1 MAFFFALLSFFL
13 TLFLIFESM
22 NDSLFDIVEH
32 TNRNIFL
39 TGKAGTGKTTFLND
53 FVKKTKK
60 KYIVV
65 APTGIAAINAGGVT
79 IHSMFG
85 LPLRT
90 FLPTTERID
99 QNLANNIA
107 DLMPHFKYRKDK
119 LKLLREIEIIIIDEA
134 SMLRAD
140 VLDMMDF
147 ALRHVRRNQQRFGGV
162 QMLFIGDLY
171 QLPPVVRDEYILSMC
186 YSSPFFF
193 HAKALEDSNFIT
205 LELTK
210 VYRQTD
216 ESFLEILNAIRDGVV
231 EDVDFETLNA
241 RYQPNFDPKDEAYVY
256 LCSHNKMADD
266 INQKK
271 IKELGGKPHF
281 YNAEV
286 VGDFRETQYPND
298 EVLELKV
305 GAQIMFI
312 RNDTSAD
319 KKYYN
324 GKLGQ
329 ISYLDEDEISVL
341 LDGSE
346 EEIKLKAETWEQKKY
361 SLDAEKNIQEEV
373 LGSFKQFPIRL
384 AWAVTIHKSQGLTFD
399 RLIIDAGKSFA
410 SGQVY
415 VALSRC
421 RTLEGI
427 VLKSRITPDVI
438 FSDKRVAKFQD
449 ETHANSKIEEII
461 NSEKYDYSIQKV
473 IRRIDCNWFASA
485 LENWMVMGRSS
496 KFIDKNKSHQLYIS
510 LKSEIDNLV
519 TIFLKFERILL
530 RKTHKFLLGE
540 EEWPEIENKA
550 RGAVNFFFTNV
561 NEKVFSPLKDFYSE
575 TKGVKG
581 LKAFNE
587 DFRVWLD
594 DIEDY
599 LKDLKDVHLLDTP
612 LYDKEKDVEV
622 SLKIKKVPT
631 HVLTYQ
637 LFQEGKTVSE
647 IAKERGLVASTIFG
661 HLAKFAEQNVLD
673 KNDLLRIYPKEKI
686 KIFEITFKENPQD
699 NVNDWKAVLPPE
711 FDYSEIR
718 LIWTYYLNLKR

>member
-1 MAFFFALLSFFL
+1 
-13 TLFLIFESM
+13 M

-32 TNRNIFL
+32 TSRSIFL

-60 KYIVV
+60 KHIVI

-147 ALRHVRRNQQRFGGV
+147 ALRHVRRNQEKFGGV

-171 QLPPVVRDEYILSMC
+171 QLPPVVRDEHILSMC
-186 YSSPFFF
+186 YPSPFFF
-193 HAKALEDSNFIT
+193 HAKALEGSNFIT

-216 ESFLEILNAIRDGVV
+216 EHFLEILNAIRDGVT
-231 EDVDFETLNA
+231 EDIDFEALNA
-241 RYQPNFDPKDEAYVY
+241 RYILDFDPKDEAYVY
-256 LCSHNKMADD
+256 LCSHNNMADN

-271 IKELGGKPHF
+271 IKELGGPSHF
-281 YNAEV
+281 YKADV
-286 VGDFRETQYPND
+286 VGEFKETQYPND
-298 EVLELKV
+298 ETLELKV

-312 RNDTSAD
+312 RNDTSSD

-324 GKLGQ
+324 GKLAQ
-329 ISYLDEDEISVL
+329 ISYLDEEEISVI

-346 EEIKLKAETWEQKKY
+346 EEITLKAETWEQKRY
-361 SLDAEKNIQEEV
+361 SLDAQKNIQEEV

-427 VLKSRITPDVI
+427 VLKSKITPDVI

-449 ETHANSKIEEII
+449 ETLANAKIEEII
-461 NSEKYDYSIQKV
+461 NTEKYDYSIQKV
-473 IRRIDCNWFASA
+473 IRRIDCNWFTSA
-485 LENWMVMGRSS
+485 LENWMVISRSS
-496 KFIDKNKSHQLYIS
+496 KFIDKNKSQQLYLS
-510 LKSEIDNLV
+510 LRSEIENLV
-519 TIFLKFERILL
+519 TLFQKFERILL
-530 RKTHKFLLGE
+530 QKTQKFLRDE
-540 EEWPEIENKA
+540 EEWQEIENKA
-550 RGAVNFFFTNV
+550 KGAVNFFFSNV
-561 NEKVFSPLKDFYSE
+561 NDKIFSPLKDFYSE

-594 DIEDY
+594 DLEDY
-599 LKDLKDVHLLDTP
+599 LKDLKEVYLLETP
-612 LYDKEKDVEV
+612 LFNKEKDVEV

-631 HVLTYQ
+631 HILTYQ
-637 LFQEGKTVSE
+637 LFQDGKTISE
-647 IAKERGLVASTIFG
+647 IAKERGLVNSTIFG
-661 HLAKFAEQNVLD
+661 HLAKFAEQNILTKD
-673 KNDLLRIYPKEKI
+673 DLLRIYPKEKI
-686 KIFEITFKENPQD
+686 KIFEITFKENPQET
-699 NVNDWKAVLPPE
+699 VNDWKAVLPPE
-711 FDYSEIR
+711 FEYGEIR
-718 LIWTYYLNLKR
+718 LIWTYYMNLK

>member
-1 MAFFFALLSFFL
+1 
-13 TLFLIFESM
+13 M
-22 NDSLFDIVEH
+22 NDSLFEIVEH

-60 KYIVV
+60 KHIVV

-107 DLMPHFKYRKDK
+107 DLMVHFKYRKDK

-147 ALRHVRRNQQRFGGV
+147 SLRHVRRNQQKFGGV

-171 QLPPVVRDEYILSMC
+171 QLPPVVRDEHVLSMY

-193 HAKALEDSNFIT
+193 HAKALEGSNFIT

-216 ESFLEILNAIRDGVV
+216 EHFLAILNAIRDGIT
-231 EDVDFETLNA
+231 EDIDFDALNE
-241 RYQPNFDPKDEAYVY
+241 RYQPDFDPIDEAYVY

-271 IKELGGKPHF
+271 IKELGGKSHT
-281 YNAEV
+281 YIADV
-286 VGDFRETQYPND
+286 VGDFKETQYPND

-312 RNDTSAD
+312 RNDTSSD

-324 GKLGQ
+324 GKLAQ
-329 ISYLDEDEISVL
+329 ISYLDEDEISVI

-346 EEIKLKAETWEQKKY
+346 EEITLKAETWEQKKY
-361 SLDAEKNIQEEV
+361 SLDDEKNIKEEV

-427 VLKSRITPDVI
+427 ILKSKITPEVI
-438 FSDKRVAKFQD
+438 FSDKRVSKFQD
-449 ETHANSKIEEII
+449 ETHANSKIEEIL

-473 IRRIDCNWFASA
+473 IRRIDCVWFQSA
-485 LENWMVMGRSS
+485 LENWMVISRSS
-496 KFIDKNKSHQLYIS
+496 KFIDKEKADYLYHC
-510 LKSEIDNLV
+510 LKADIENYI
-519 TIFLKFERILL
+519 TIFQKFERILIQ
-530 RKTHKFLLGE
+530 KTQKFLQGE
-540 EEWPEIENKA
+540 EEWTEIEVKA
-550 RGAVNFFFTNV
+550 KGAVNFFFTNV
-561 NEKVFSPLKDFYSE
+561 NEKIFSPLKDFYSE

-599 LKDLKDVHLLDTP
+599 LKDLKDVYLLETP
-612 LYDKEKDVEV
+612 LFDKEKDVEV
-622 SLKIKKVPT
+622 SMAIKKVPT

-637 LFQEGKTVSE
+637 LFQDGKTVSE
-647 IAKERGLVASTIFG
+647 IARERGLVNSTIFG
-661 HLAKFAEQNVLD
+661 HLSKYAEQNLLD
-673 KNDLLRIYPKEKI
+673 RNDLLRIYPKEKVTAFE
-686 KIFEITFKENPQD
+686 KIFKQSPKD
-699 NVNDWKAVLPPE
+699 NINDWKAALPSD
-711 FDYSEIR
+711 FDYGEIR
-718 LIWTYYLNLKR
+718 LIWNYFLNLKK

>member
-1 MAFFFALLSFFL
+1 
-13 TLFLIFESM
+13 M
-22 NDSLFDIVEH
+22 NDSLFEIVEH
-32 TNRNIFL
+32 TNRSIFL

-60 KYIVV
+60 KHIVV

-147 ALRHVRRNQQRFGGV
+147 SLRHVRRNQQKFGGV

-171 QLPPVVRDEYILSMC
+171 QLPPVVRDEHILSMY

-193 HAKALEDSNFIT
+193 HAKALEGSNFIT

-216 ESFLEILNAIRDGVV
+216 EHFLEILNAIRDGIT
-231 EDVDFETLNA
+231 EDIDFEALNK
-241 RYQPNFDPKDEAYVY
+241 RYQPDFDPKDEAYVY

-271 IKELGGKPHF
+271 IKELGGKAHS
-281 YNAEV
+281 YKADV
-286 VGDFRETQYPND
+286 VGEFKETQYPND

-312 RNDTSAD
+312 RNDTSPD

-324 GKLGQ
+324 GKLAQ
-329 ISYLDEDEISVL
+329 ISYLDEDEISVI

-346 EEIKLKAETWEQKKY
+346 EEITLKAETWEQKKY
-361 SLDAEKNIQEEV
+361 SLDDEKNIKEEV

-427 VLKSRITPDVI
+427 VLKSKITPEVI
-438 FSDKRVAKFQD
+438 FSDKRVSKFQD
-449 ETHANSKIEEII
+449 ETHANSKIEEIL

-473 IRRIDCNWFASA
+473 IRRIDCVWFQSA
-485 LENWMVMGRSS
+485 LENWMVISRSS
-496 KFIDKNKSHQLYIS
+496 KFIDKEKADYLYHC
-510 LKSEIDNLV
+510 LKADVENYI
-519 TIFLKFERILL
+519 TIFQKFERILVQ
-530 RKTHKFLLGE
+530 KTQKFLQGE
-540 EEWPEIENKA
+540 EEWTEIEVKA
-550 RGAVNFFFTNV
+550 KGAVNFFFSNV
-561 NEKVFSPLKDFYSE
+561 NEKIFSPLKDFYSE

-599 LKDLKDVHLLDTP
+599 LKDLKEVYLLETP
-612 LYDKEKDVEV
+612 LFDKEKDVEV
-622 SLKIKKVPT
+622 SMAIKKVPT

-637 LFQEGKTVSE
+637 LFQNGKTVSE
-647 IAKERGLVASTIFG
+647 IAKERGLVNSTIFG
-661 HLAKFAEQNVLD
+661 HLSKYAEQNLLD
-673 KNDLLRIYPKEKI
+673 RNDLLRIYPKSKVEAFEKQF
-686 KIFEITFKENPQD
+686 KADPKENI
-699 NVNDWKAVLPPE
+699 NDWKSVLPSD
-711 FDYSEIR
+711 FDYGEIR
-718 LIWTYYLNLKR
+718 LIWNYFLNLKK

>member
-1 MAFFFALLSFFL
+1 MSLFSLFFTFDP
-13 TLFLIFESM
+13 M
-22 NDSLFDIVEH
+22 NDSLFDLIEH
-32 TNRNIFL
+32 TNRSLFL

-60 KYIVV
+60 KHIVV

-99 QNLANNIA
+99 QNMANNIA
-107 DLMPHFKYRKDK
+107 DLMVHFKYRKDK
-119 LKLLREIEIIIIDEA
+119 LKLLREIEIIVIDEA

-147 ALRHVRRNQQRFGGV
+147 SLRHVRRNQQKFGGV
-162 QMLFIGDLY
+162 QILFIGDLY
-171 QLPPVVRDEYILSMC
+171 QLPPVVRDEYVLAK
-186 YSSPFFF
+186 YYKSPFFF
-193 HAKALEDSNFIT
+193 HAKALEEVKLIT
-205 LELTK
+205 IELTK

-216 ESFLEILNAIRDGVV
+216 EIFLEILNAIRNGIA
-231 EDVDFETLNA
+231 EDIDFELLNS
-241 RYQPNFDPKDEAYVY
+241 RYQPDFDSKDEAYVY

-271 IKELGGKPHF
+271 LKELGGRSHL
-281 YNAEV
+281 YNADV
-286 VGDFRETQYPND
+286 VGEFKETQYPND
-298 EVLELKV
+298 EVLELKI

-312 RNDTSAD
+312 RNDTSSD

-324 GKLGQ
+324 GKLAQ
-329 ISYLDEDEISVL
+329 ISYLDEDEISVI
-341 LDGSE
+341 LDGTE
-346 EEIKLKAETWEQKKY
+346 EEITLKAETWEQKRY
-361 SLDAEKNIQEEV
+361 SLDADKNIKEEV

-427 VLKSRITPDVI
+427 ILKSKITPDVI
-438 FSDKRVAKFQD
+438 FSDKRVSKFQD
-449 ETHANSKIEEII
+449 ETHANSKMEEII

-473 IRRIDCNWFASA
+473 IRRIDSVWFLSA
-485 LENWMVMGRSS
+485 LENWNVSTKTS
-496 KFIDKNKSHQLYIS
+496 KFIDKNQSQKLYVT
-510 LKSEIDNLV
+510 LRSEIENLTV
-519 TIFLKFERILL
+519 IFQKFERVLVQ
-530 RKTHKFLLGE
+530 KTQKFLKGE
-540 EEWPEIENKA
+540 EEWPEVEVKA
-550 RGAVNFFFTNV
+550 KGAVNFFFSNV
-561 NEKVFSPLKDFYSE
+561 NEKIFSPLKDFYSE

-594 DIEDY
+594 DLEEY
-599 LKDLKDVHLLDTP
+599 LKDLKDIHLLETP
-612 LYDKEKDVEV
+612 LFDKEKDTEI
-622 SLKIKKVPT
+622 SMAIKKVPT

-637 LFQEGKTVSE
+637 LFQDGKTVSE
-647 IAKERGLVASTIFG
+647 IARERGLVNSTIFG
-661 HLAKFAEQNVLD
+661 HLSKYAEQNLLD
-673 KNDLLRIYPKEKI
+673 KNDLLRIYPKEKVDA
-686 KIFEITFKENPQD
+686 FEKVFKQSPKENI
-699 NVNDWKAVLPPE
+699 NDWKAALPAD

-718 LIWTYYLNLKR
+718 LIWNYYLNLKK

>member
-1 MAFFFALLSFFL
+1 
-13 TLFLIFESM
+13 M
-22 NDSLFDIVEH
+22 NNSLFEIVEH

-60 KYIVV
+60 KHIVV

-99 QNLANNIA
+99 QNLGNNIP
-107 DLMPHFKYRKDK
+107 DLMVHFKYRKDK

-147 ALRHVRRNQQRFGGV
+147 ALRHVRRNQQKFGGV

-171 QLPPVVRDEYILSMC
+171 QLPPVVRDEYILAMY

-193 HAKALEDSNFIT
+193 DAKALEGSNFIT

-216 ESFLEILNAIRDGVV
+216 EHFLEILNAIRDGIT
-231 EDVDFETLNA
+231 EDIDFEALNE
-241 RYQPNFDPKDEAYVY
+241 RYQPDFDPKDEAYVY

-271 IKELGGKPHF
+271 IKELGGKAHF
-281 YNAEV
+281 YTADV
-286 VGDFRETQYPND
+286 VGDFKETQYPND

-312 RNDTSAD
+312 RNDTSPD

-324 GKLGQ
+324 GKLAQ
-329 ISYLDEDEISVL
+329 ISYLDEDEISVI

-346 EEIKLKAETWEQKKY
+346 EEITLKAETWEQKKY
-361 SLDAEKNIQEEV
+361 SLDDEKNIKEEV

-427 VLKSRITPDVI
+427 VLKSKITPEVI
-438 FSDKRVAKFQD
+438 FSDKRVSKFQD
-449 ETHANSKIEEII
+449 ETHANAKIEEIL
-461 NSEKYDYSIQKV
+461 NAEKYDYSIQKV
-473 IRRIDCNWFASA
+473 IRRIDCVWFQSA
-485 LENWMVMGRSS
+485 LENWMVISRTS
-496 KFIDKNKSHQLYIS
+496 KFIDKEKADYLYHC
-510 LKSEIDNLV
+510 LKADIENYI
-519 TIFLKFERILL
+519 TIFQKFERILL
-530 RKTHKFLLGE
+530 QKTQKFLQGE
-540 EEWPEIENKA
+540 EEWTEIEMKA
-550 RGAVNFFFTNV
+550 KGAVNFFFSNV
-561 NEKVFSPLKDFYSE
+561 NEKIFSPLKDFYSE

-599 LKDLKDVHLLDTP
+599 LKDLKEVYLLETP
-612 LYDKEKDVEV
+612 LFDKEKDVEV
-622 SLKIKKVPT
+622 SLAIKKVPT

-637 LFQEGKTVSE
+637 LFQNGKTVSE
-647 IAKERGLVASTIFG
+647 IAKERGLVNSTIFG
-661 HLAKFAEQNVLD
+661 HLSKYAEQNLLD
-673 KNDLLRIYPKEKI
+673 KNDLLRIYPKSKIEAFEKQF
-686 KIFEITFKENPQD
+686 KAEPKENI
-699 NVNDWKAVLPPE
+699 NDWKSVLPSD
-711 FDYSEIR
+711 FDYGEIR
-718 LIWTYYLNLKR
+718 LIWNYFLNLKK